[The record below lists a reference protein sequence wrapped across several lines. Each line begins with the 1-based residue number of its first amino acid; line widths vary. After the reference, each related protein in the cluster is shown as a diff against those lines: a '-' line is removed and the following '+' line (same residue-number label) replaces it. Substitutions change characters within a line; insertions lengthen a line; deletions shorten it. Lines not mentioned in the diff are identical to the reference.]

1 MKISLLGCGW
11 LGLPLSEKLLEEGH
25 IIKGSTTSM
34 EKLSKLSEVGL
45 IPYRIKLFAE
55 GVQGDLSAFLEDSE
69 LLIIDIPPGLRNNPD
84 ANFIGKIGRLKD
96 FIKKSSIKKVLFV
109 SATSVYEDTEEFPV
123 YTEDDSPNG
132 TAENSLQLKS
142 AENELKNSEQYETTI
157 VRFGGLFGP
166 GRNPVAY
173 LSGKKDVKD
182 PNAPVNLIHLEDCI
196 SIISKIIEK
205 EAWGATFNAVY
216 PEHPTKAAYYSRI
229 AEEKNLAVP
238 EFNHENV
245 SKGKY
250 IESVTLDEVLDY
262 TFQQRIY

>member
-11 LGLPLSEKLLEEGH
+11 LGLPLSKKLLEEGH

-34 EKLSKLSEVGL
+34 EKLSKLSEAGL

-69 LLIIDIPPGLRNNPD
+69 LLIIDIPPGLRSDPE

-96 FIKKSSIKKVLFV
+96 FIEKSSIKRVLFV

-123 YTEDDSPNG
+123 YTEEDSSNG

-142 AENELKNSEQYETTI
+142 AENELKNSEHYEATI

-166 GRNPVAY
+166 DRHPVNY
-173 LSGKKDVKD
+173 LSGKKNVKD
-182 PNAPVNLIHLEDCI
+182 PKAPVNLIHLEDCI
-196 SIISKIIEK
+196 GIISKIIEK
-205 EAWGATFNAVY
+205 EAWGITFNAVY
-216 PEHPTKAAYYSRI
+216 PEHPTKAAYYTRI
-229 AEEKNLAVP
+229 AEEKNLGIP
-238 EFNHENV
+238 EFDLEMV
-245 SKGKY
+245 SKGKR
-250 IESVTLDEVLDY
+250 IESVTLEEVLDY
-262 TFQQRIY
+262 SFQQGIY